1 MADVADLIMRAS
13 VPGGKEAEATLD
25 SIATSADRASAAADN
40 YGAGTQRMAKQM
52 QAANAALKA
61 QDVALQ
67 AHARAA
73 GLSRH
78 ALLNLGYQ
86 VQDIGVSLASGANP
100 FMVMAQQ
107 GSQIAQIYGGSGVGV
122 GAALRQL
129 LGILGKFAP
138 MGLAIGAV
146 AGAFAL
152 FEREVDKSTKGATT
166 WGQTFQATINVVGKM
181 IKDGPIG
188 DALKWLAGFF
198 GATFDAILDGVMWFV
213 DKMVGHFGAAFTLI
227 VKNWQRL
234 PEVFGVIAQG
244 AANIT
249 IQAVEGLINKVIEG
263 LNYILKK
270 VGKEAIGFVDLP
282 EIKLANAK
290 LAAEYK
296 QLATTIEG
304 NFRKSREGL
313 FGKIVAETERLAAA
327 QKKGAKAAKE
337 NAAAQ
342 DEVAK
347 ALEKELEAL
356 RNYSDAIDRA
366 GIDAETLKIVEAQ
379 TMAAR
384 AMALMTKEGDALA
397 AKFLEYA
404 YALEQSKDQQKA
416 WNPQI
421 EKSITATD
429 KFADQLETA
438 RERAERL
445 AEAFGRVQ
453 FSLRDMLRSMTS
465 GDIGSFIL
473 NIQDL
478 IGGVGSL
485 LKQGPAGIASLGAM
499 AANAI
504 GGKAGRAIGGG
515 LGIAAGGLGLGA
527 FAASGA
533 GAAALGTLG
542 LGAGA
547 ISGIAALAG
556 PIGLAAGA
564 LYAAAKLFN
573 LGGKPTNAGAG
584 YDLRTGAISGNKR
597 TSETEDAARSAGEA
611 IQGIQD
617 ALKAAGIGL
626 TDAVTG
632 LVIGTRDQTQIYLQ
646 SGQTLR
652 SAVGDSGAAVD
663 TAMRALLSS
672 ATFVSEAQKALVDSA
687 LAAGKGFDAIAEIL
701 AKYEAA
707 QGIAKSL
714 DDEIL
719 RLTDAKAYDLKAVRD
734 AIEEQRKA
742 AQQLAADGY
751 LTADQLAVITTKLA
765 TLEGLQLD
773 EVLKRYGQAVN
784 DATQATQASIE
795 AATGATESARSALVE
810 AYNREADAL
819 RETIDRF
826 TELAD
831 SMKDFK
837 AELTTGSLAGLNPFA
852 QYRASAQAFTSARNA
867 LAANPGDAAAYGALQ
882 TASRQFL
889 EASKAIAPNSAMYDR
904 DLAAVR
910 AATEQAETYAR
921 AQVGTAEAQLA
932 QLTATVGQ
940 LAQLNAG
947 VVTVA
952 QAIANLQNA
961 LIVER
966 QLGVTPTA
974 NDNFDVNRYLANG
987 PDLAQNWMEGGVLR
1001 QYGSTLQEAAAVHY
1015 RLQGM
1020 PEIAAGLRKYADGGM
1035 HPGGLRLV
1043 GERGPELEV
1052 TGPARYFSAEDTQA
1066 MLGGGGDTADVVA
1079 ELRQVRAEIAEVR
1092 RSSDRTALELQ
1103 KMAGSGLYVR
1113 GRSPDDP
1120 VTTEAA

>member
-25 SIATSADRASAAADN
+25 SIASSANRAEAAADN
-40 YGAGTQRMAKQM
+40 YAAGTQRMAKQM
-52 QAANAALKA
+52 QSANAALKA

-86 VQDIGVSLASGANP
+86 VQDIGVQLAGGANP

-249 IQAVEGLINKVIEG
+249 IQAVEGLVNKVIEG

-270 VGKEAIGFVDLP
+270 AGKEAIGFVDLP

-304 NFRKSREGL
+304 NFRKGREGL

-347 ALEKELEAL
+347 AIEKELDAL

-404 YALEQSKDQQKA
+404 HALQLTKDQQKA

-421 EKSITATD
+421 EKSTTATD

-438 RERAERL
+438 RDRAERL
-445 AEAFGRVQ
+445 ADAFGRVQ
-453 FSLRDMLRSMTS
+453 FSLRDMLRSMKS
-465 GDIGSFIL
+465 GDIGSFML

-485 LKQGPAGIASLGAM
+485 LKQGPAGIASLGAL

-504 GGKAGRAIGGG
+504 GGKTGRAIGGG
-515 LGIAAGGLGLGA
+515 LGIASTGL
-527 FAASGA
+527 
-533 GAAALGTLG
+533 ALGTA
-542 LGAGA
+542 LGAGGA
-547 ISGIAALAG
+547 LAGVGGALGIAGLAPILG

-564 LYAAAKLFN
+564 LYAAAKIFN
-573 LGGKPTNAGAG
+573 IGGKPTNAGAG

-597 TSETEDAARSAGEA
+597 TSETEEAARSAGEA

-663 TAMRALLSS
+663 TAMRALLTS
-672 ATFVSEAQKALVDSA
+672 ATYVSDAQKALVESA

-742 AQQLAADGY
+742 AQQLAKDGY

-784 DATQATQASIE
+784 DAAQATQASID

-837 AELTTGSLAGLNPFA
+837 AELTSGSLAGLNPFA
-852 QYRASAQAFTSARNA
+852 QYRASSQGFARAREA

-940 LAQLNAG
+940 LVQLNAG

-966 QLGVTPTA
+966 QLGVTPAA
-974 NDNFDVNRYLANG
+974 NDGFDVTRYLANN
-987 PDLAQNWMEGGVLR
+987 PDLAQNWMEGGILR
-1001 QYGSTLQEAAAVHY
+1001 QAGATLQEAATAHY
-1015 RLQGM
+1015 RLQGID
-1020 PEIAAGLRKYADGGM
+1020 EIASGIRKYAEGGM

-1066 MLGGGGDTADVVA
+1066 MLGGGGDNADVVA

-1103 KMAGSGLYVR
+1103 KMAGNGLYVR
-1113 GRSPDDP
+1113 GRAPDDP